1 MEQRDLMVTEDQRDT
16 QDHKE
21 KKELANMYHHPTVKK
36 KTIILIMMD
45 TIK

>member
-16 QDHKE
+16 PDHKE
-21 KKELANMYHHPTVKK
+21 KKELANMYHHPTVKMK
-36 KTIILIMMD
+36 MITLIMMD